1 MTSRHK
7 ESDVNNSQQL
17 KRKKKSSWVFHATFS
32 CTQDLVLKAYPN
44 PQSYNLYSPSDLPHL
59 FPLSTF
65 QMQERLLLPL
75 GVYGYG

>member
-1 MTSRHK
+1 MF
-7 ESDVNNSQQL
+7 L
-17 KRKKKSSWVFHATFS
+17 CKRISNGFCLFPYLGLGFKGR
-32 CTQDLVLKAYPN
+32 AYPN

>member
-1 MTSRHK
+1 MPLSTTL
-7 ESDVNNSQQL
+7 SDIFLCNRVTNCFCL
-17 KRKKKSSWVFHATFS
+17 F
-32 CTQDLVLKAYPN
+32 LYLGLGLKAYPT
-44 PQSYNLYSPSDLPHL
+44 PQPYNLCSPSDLPHL